1 MSELNVKTGLDAS
14 GFETGIARLQSSA
27 ASFAKGI
34 GGIFAG
40 AFAFDRIVSGFSAII
55 EKAGKLQDIS
65 DKFGVSAEA
74 VQRIGNAAEQSGGSL
89 ESVAKALGRIGVS
102 AQEAAGGNEKLQK
115 AFVDIGVSGQQ
126 LLTLSPE
133 QLFYKLA
140 NAMNDG
146 SLAGKDLAVAKEL
159 LGKGFMDLLPVLR
172 MTENEIRAIGEASGV
187 LSDDAV
193 AKLDQF
199 GDSWTRLSNKVKVG
213 AATMIDAF
221 IRLGEEIA
229 RNPINLITGAWDK
242 MEKNMNDRIAQERRL
257 RDAMQARARA
267 GSAES
272 EDTKAAK
279 EFQKERAKSDVAE
292 ARQELR
298 MIEAGLAGRDAAQKV
313 LDNFESK
320 NSPSTKAVAPE
331 SPKVESSMQVL
342 ADSLQ
347 RVGGGGRFAQIGGTE
362 AVWRDI
368 AKNTKDTADAV
379 KKSSGAT
386 FDGKSYNIGAE

>member
-1 MSELNVKTGLDAS
+1 M
-14 GFETGIARLQSSA
+14 FETGLARLQNTA
-27 ASFAKGI
+27 GSFAKGI
-34 GGIFAG
+34 GGLFAG
-40 AFAFDRIVSGFSAII
+40 AFAFNKLASGFNEILD
-55 EKAGKLQDIS
+55 KAGKLQDIS
-65 DKFGVSAEA
+65 DKFGVSAES

-102 AQEAAGGNEKLQK
+102 AQEAAGGNEQLQK
-115 AFVDIGVSGQQ
+115 AFTAIGVSGQQ

-133 QLFYKLA
+133 QLFYRLA

-146 SLAGKDLAVAKEL
+146 SLAGKDLAVAKDL

-172 MTENEIRAIGEASGV
+172 MTESEIRAIGEASGV

-229 RNPINLITGAWDK
+229 RNPINLITGDWDK
-242 MEKNMNDRIAQERRL
+242 MEKNMDDRIAKERQL
-257 RDAMQARARA
+257 REAMRARIRTSA
-267 GSAES
+267 PDAEMGSS
-272 EDTKAAK
+272 AAK
-279 EFQKERAKSDVAE
+279 DFQKERDRMDVAE

-298 MIEAGLAGRDAAQKV
+298 VIDAEAAGRAAAEKIARDFDQRAK
-313 LDNFESK
+313 
-320 NSPSTKAVAPE
+320 PAQAAAAPE
-331 SPKVESSMQVL
+331 AIATPGSPLQVL

-347 RVGGGGRFAQIGGTE
+347 QVGGGGRFAQVGGIE
-362 AVWRDI
+362 AVQKDQLAVLKNI
-368 AKNTKDTADAV
+368 EKNTARL
-379 KKSSGAT
+379 G
-386 FDGKSYNIGAE
+386 GPQGGAEEGVQ